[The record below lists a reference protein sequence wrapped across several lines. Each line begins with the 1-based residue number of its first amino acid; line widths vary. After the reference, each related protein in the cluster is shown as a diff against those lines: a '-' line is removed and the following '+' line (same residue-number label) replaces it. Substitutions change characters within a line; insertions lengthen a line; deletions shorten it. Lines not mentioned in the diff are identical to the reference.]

1 MMKKSAALLIGSA
14 FVSLTASAQF
24 SAGLEV
30 ALPDWEGVTPG
41 VGASVCYEHEINEN
55 LGITGTVGYISVGT
69 EADFLEAYS
78 MIPAQVGARYYLDD
92 RSGGIYGHAQVG
104 IHSISATS
112 PEIVIDGL
120 GIIDDVVI
128 PSETVTDS
136 YTSFAIGAGY
146 VLSETLDASVR
157 YNSLTYEEG
166 SNSYIGLRVGYTFGS
181 GE

>member
-1 MMKKSAALLIGSA
+1 MKKSAALLIGSA
-14 FVSLTASAQF
+14 LVSMTASAQF

-55 LGITGTVGYISVGT
+55 LGVTGTVGYISVGT

-78 MIPAQVGARYYLDD
+78 MIPAQVGARYYLND
-92 RSGGIYGHAQVG
+92 RTGGIYGQAQVG
-104 IHSISATS
+104 IHSISATT